1 MMKYLILL
9 LLSIFQFGCSYPKIS
24 VETSNPVIKAYGY
37 EKDTACKIKNC
48 RYTKTSEILLNIDTQ
63 QNQVAYHIEKA
74 LMGNWEVKQLYDGK
88 LTNCNVISKHD
99 FNCDE
104 LRSKDDLFSVPIH
117 IDYQTKKQR
126 VSKEPFSNYVY
137 VSDSYLA
144 QGFSYLDFLNSSTSK
159 AIENYSFFIYLIIG
173 LFIFAAINKL
183 GSL

>member
-1 MMKYLILL
+1 MMKYLIFLL
-9 LLSIFQFGCSYPKIS
+9 LIIFQFGCTYPKLS

-37 EKDTACKIKNC
+37 EKNAACKIKNC

-74 LMGNWEVKQLYDGK
+74 LMGNWEVKKLYDGK

-104 LRSKDDLFSVPIH
+104 LKSKDDLLSVPIH

-126 VSKEPFSNYVY
+126 LIKEPFSNYAY

-144 QGFSYLDFLNSSTSK
+144 QGFSYVDFLNSSTSK
-159 AIENYSFFIYLIIG
+159 AIEHYSFFIYIIIG
-173 LFIFAAINKL
+173 LFIFAAMKKL
-183 GSL
+183 ENL